1 MENIVQNIIE
11 NLTNYDTNFLSSSS
25 SKNKEKPKDNM
36 SIKTEEGK
44 VNFVFDEDDEEDSAS
59 NDIDNILSF
68 EQEFNYENDYNQ
80 FMINLNNNNIMNNK
94 INLNNNTLQNEISE
108 ESDDPFEKFINHT
121 TISFQL

>member
-1 MENIVQNIIE
+1 MESIVHNIID
-11 NLTNYDTNFLSSSS
+11 NFTNYDSNFLSSN

-44 VNFVFDEDDEEDSAS
+44 VNFVFDEDDEEDSDS

-94 INLNNNTLQNEISE
+94 INLINNTLQDEISE
-108 ESDDPFEKFINHT
+108 ESDDPFDNSDDSLI
-121 TISFQL
+121 IQ